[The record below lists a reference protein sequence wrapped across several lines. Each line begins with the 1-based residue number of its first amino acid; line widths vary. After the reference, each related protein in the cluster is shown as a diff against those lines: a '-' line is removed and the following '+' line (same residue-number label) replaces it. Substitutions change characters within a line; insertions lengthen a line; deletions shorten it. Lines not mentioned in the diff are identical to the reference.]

1 MSLQEIMRASEPT
14 RQRVFPVTNEDGV
27 LEGAFRID
35 QLIHAVQEG
44 KASMARELLDDR
56 VFFVR
61 ETDTIER
68 AQLMLRNNGL
78 EELLVV
84 ADGADR
90 RVVGILTMAD
100 ILLAYQRVMAGPQ
113 VVEAPVQSG
122 PSDGTSTG

>member
-1 MSLQEIMRASEPT
+1 VAWSPA
-14 RQRVFPVTNEDGV
+14 
-27 LEGAFRID
+27 GA
-35 QLIHAVQEG
+35 
-44 KASMARELLDDR
+44 ARELLDDR

-100 ILLAYQRVMAGPQ
+100 ILLAYQRVMAGPR
-113 VVEAPVQSG
+113 VTCLMAPDSA
-122 PSDGTSTG
+122 TSTPPGMPGPPTSSTGEGPLS